1 MRPWGVV
8 RNAARVTVPSRVTVP
23 LARTLPR
30 AGQRAGDEVDV
41 AGGRGEGS
49 GARLEL
55 LRGSGFADAFP
66 LDDAETTIG
75 RAATCG
81 VCLDD
86 DKVSRLH
93 AVVQRT
99 GTAGWRITDL
109 DSTNGTFV
117 NDQPVRADRP
127 LRDRDRIRVG
137 DSELVFRAPAHDETA
152 AGRLTVVGE
161 ARTPPDVTRRERD
174 VLVAL
179 CRPLFGRDP
188 FPAPATTREI
198 CAELVVTESAV
209 RHHLDRLY
217 DKFAIYDADPDE
229 KRRLLAADAIRRS
242 AVTDQDVR

>member
-1 MRPWGVV
+1 M
-8 RNAARVTVPSRVTVP
+8 
-23 LARTLPR
+23 
-30 AGQRAGDEVDV
+30 
-41 AGGRGEGS
+41 AGGHGEGS

-55 LRGSGFADAFP
+55 LDAGGFADAFP
-66 LDDAETTIG
+66 LEDAQTTIG
-75 RAATCG
+75 RSPTCS
-81 VCLDD
+81 VCVDD
-86 DKVSRLH
+86 EKVSRLH

-99 GTAGWRITDL
+99 GDTGWRITDL

-127 LRDRDRIRVG
+127 LHDRDRIRVG
-137 DSELVFRAPAHDETA
+137 DSDLVFRAPADDT

-179 CRPLFGRDP
+179 CRPLFARDP
-188 FPAPATTREI
+188 FPAPATTRDI

-229 KRRLLAADAIRRS
+229 KRRRLAADAIRRG
-242 AVTDQDVR
+242 AVTDQDLR